1 VLAWSERQREG
12 VELEVGCLGVYQSK
26 GEERGMGD
34 TPEADRWGGG
44 AVWVLVHAWRE
55 WWRGKRGVGEDLS
68 KILHAWHR
76 FSSSPSFLSIISNIA
91 GAGVL
96 LGVVLVNLLGRGARF
111 SGKGFAPK
119 IKEKKRK
126 ENHT

>member
-1 VLAWSERQREG
+1 
-12 VELEVGCLGVYQSK
+12 VELEVGCLGVCQSK

-34 TPEADRWGGG
+34 TPEADRWGCG
-44 AVWVLVHAWRE
+44 AIWVLVHAWRVVE
-55 WWRGKRGVGEDLS
+55 RKERGGEDLS

-76 FSSSPSFLSIISNIA
+76 FSSSPSFLSIILNIV

-119 IKEKKRK
+119 IKEMKRK